1 MSEGDVATMREAA
14 TLFSSDRRG
23 ISIDAELRAAVR
35 WQYRSRYWC
44 RSVEAGGSPILSAH
58 RSCRER
64 RGWPPASCLNGR
76 AERRRRGRGTGE
88 GASLALRGGR
98 ACQALSEAIV
108 SARRPTWREIGV
120 SSRREACRGD
130 AREPYGGVAGGR
142 GGSAAGRDL
151 LRLLT

>member
-1 MSEGDVATMREAA
+1 MASGQLPQRACGATPARQGD
-14 TLFSSDRRG
+14 G
-23 ISIDAELRAAVR
+23 
-35 WQYRSRYWC
+35 
-44 RSVEAGGSPILSAH
+44 GGSEP
-58 RSCRER
+58 RVER
-64 RGWPPASCLNGR
+64 
-76 AERRRRGRGTGE
+76 
-88 GASLALRGGR
+88 GR
-98 ACQALSEAIV
+98 ACQALSEVMV